1 MFGNYFTLGFLILGQ
16 INLPHLLLHYLWCWD
31 IKSNI
36 SEGFFFLSIK
46 LNNDITQCRVIGRRI
61 NISKATTFISLW
73 GFPSGSVCK
82 ESTCKAGDLQEVWV
96 WSLGLED
103 PLEEEMAKHS
113 SILAWEIPW
122 TEEPGGLQF
131 VRFHKSWKQVRD

>member
-1 MFGNYFTLGFLILGQ
+1 MLFGNCFTLRFPILGQ
-16 INLPHLLLHYLWCWD
+16 INLPHLLLHYLWCW
-31 IKSNI
+31 KSNI
-36 SEGFFFLSIK
+36 SEGFFLSIK
-46 LNNDITQCRVIGRRI
+46 LNNNDITQCRVIGRTI

-82 ESTCKAGDLQEVWV
+82 EFTCKAGDLQEMWV
-96 WSLGLED
+96 WFLGIED
-103 PLEEEMAKHS
+103 PLEEEMANHS

-131 VRFHKSWKQVRD
+131 MRLHKSWKQVSD